1 MIAAHSLDVI
11 PNFFIQENRY
21 CTWKNF
27 VEENFTR
34 ESFAEENFVISF
46 KNKHFVICALT
57 FCVRSNFAFRFSHM
71 Q

>member
-21 CTWKNF
+21 CTWKHF

-34 ESFAEENFVISF
+34 ESFAEEN
-46 KNKHFVICALT
+46 FVICALT